1 MVQPTRAGNA
11 LPITSARPAL
21 QSFSTMTFVNLF
33 HHRIAMRY
41 QGRITTW
48 KDDKG
53 FGFITPNGGGRQ
65 VFAHINCFS
74 NRQRRPEGNEIVT
87 YEHIF
92 DEKGRVQAS
101 AVAFVGKQSAP
112 SRPPGRSKLPVT
124 FAFCVLF
131 VVAAAVFTGRLPMH
145 VLALYVAA
153 SNVAFFAYAFDKS
166 AARRNQ
172 WRTRESTLHLV
183 ALVGGWPGALAAQR
197 LLRHKSAKASFQA
210 TFWATVVLNGGALG
224 WLLSPSGAKALQS
237 ALGAT

>member
-1 MVQPTRAGNA
+1 MEMANPVFPTF
-11 LPITSARPAL
+11 ITMA
-21 QSFSTMTFVNLF
+21 FIKLF

-53 FGFITPNGGGRQ
+53 FGFITPNGGGEQ
-65 VFAHINCFS
+65 VFVHISCFS

-87 YEHIF
+87 YERMV
-92 DEKGRVQAS
+92 DGKGRAQAS
-101 AVAFVGKQSAP
+101 AVAFVGEQSAP

-131 VVAAAVFTGRLPMH
+131 IVAAAVFTGRLPLH
-145 VLALYVAA
+145 ILALYMAA
-153 SNVAFFAYAFDKS
+153 SIVAFFFYALDKS

-172 WRTRESTLHLV
+172 WRTRESTLHLF

-210 TFWATVVLNGGALG
+210 TFWATVALNCGALG